1 MPLMKGCEL
10 ANKIAEIDTNMKM
23 VLVSALNDVVNNTLN
38 LELIYKTL
46 RISQLLQIIQRY
58 MIVTT

>member
-1 MPLMKGCEL
+1 MKDCEL